1 MPCPGLLPWGLAFLR
16 TTRGVSA
23 GVPGSGAAGRKS
35 LRARRPAFPANPT
48 GDGLHPLQWPS
59 GLRSCVTVPP
69 VTHEDCHWEVKGPAS
84 VSSNMAEPGLG
95 LDGRAQCL
103 RPFLRPS
110 RLRPTRPLLG
120 PHGHP
125 SSPGLLVFPL
135 TGTPSPATS
144 LVLVEL
150 PRKLSLRQGS
160 RANGLFGR
168 CNVRVI
174 RGKKRGGASGKDGS
188 SARQGP
194 PC

>member
-1 MPCPGLLPWGLAFLR
+1 MAERNVCA
-16 TTRGVSA
+16 
-23 GVPGSGAAGRKS
+23 
-35 LRARRPAFPANPT
+35 
-48 GDGLHPLQWPS
+48 
-59 GLRSCVTVPP
+59 RSCVPQGSFLLA
-69 VTHEDCHWEVKGPAS
+69 HCSGP
-84 VSSNMAEPGLG
+84 
-95 LDGRAQCL
+95 
-103 RPFLRPS
+103 
-110 RLRPTRPLLG
+110 T
-120 PHGHP
+120 GHP

-135 TGTPSPATS
+135 TGTASPATS

>member
-1 MPCPGLLPWGLAFLR
+1 MTHGAQAEGWKQAWAGAGGECVPCPGLLPWGLAFLR

-120 PHGHP
+120 PHWASFKSWTARVP
-125 SSPGLLVFPL
+125 SNWN
-135 TGTPSPATS
+135 S
-144 LVLVEL
+144 LPCHL
-150 PRKLSLRQGS
+150 PCLS
-160 RANGLFGR
+160 
-168 CNVRVI
+168 
-174 RGKKRGGASGKDGS
+174 
-188 SARQGP
+188 
-194 PC
+194 